1 MSANLDRATYRV
13 ITSLRRRAAGEH
25 TVSVGVLV
33 KAFAGEW
40 RLSETDKSELVRR
53 ARREQERLRIAK

>member
-25 TVSVGVLV
+25 TVAVGVLV
-33 KAFAGEW
+33 KAFASEW